1 MCCSQ
6 THQAPRA
13 LSLKG
18 TPQPKGME
26 DPVHHQVVIITAAQW
41 EEHGFWMKEI
51 QGLPSVV
58 GPEQVL

>member
-1 MCCSQ
+1 
-6 THQAPRA
+6 
-13 LSLKG
+13 
-18 TPQPKGME
+18 ME